1 MHRALASR
9 VESRSGSGERMAA
22 RFSSAR
28 LRTFTEDTKVGNTQ
42 NDVSGEGGKHI
53 SSSGEWLV
61 RQEPKDVDVST
72 AQRRRKLYTKWR
84 ELLADD
90 SSVSDSSDHGEFEL
104 KDQAHEYQDDT
115 EDQRDRNEGLHFNDS
130 SSDAPALPRA
140 TPQFAREVA
149 SDSQEDSEG
158 QYFIPVIP
166 STVVVHTDG
175 DDNRHQ
181 ENCIDD
187 DVENNRISTLAE
199 QHPDAGHP
207 QNSQKEGKE
216 VVSHNRD
223 KSNSPGLSMLVVQ
236 PKLDNFAGMDQGV
249 SAQVPRTFSPDVGSE
264 HRVDPVVQTPSHVDL
279 SRYPNVGNHHSDLS
293 FESSAAKNFEHSIIE
308 GNSTVLHR
316 SKGFERLVKEM
327 KAYFDCKEDGLV
339 GWFLDLDED
348 GDGLVTAGELLDE
361 IHTMRCDV
369 DKEAAAELVGILTD
383 EDIKAISLSH
393 FWKFFMLPDQR
404 LHHVPKSFNGDEI
417 ELRTSQSLGGGSR
430 STECNSYSLLMPFL
444 CESQFDFEIFEM
456 SRAASREITNIRA
469 RTREIER
476 MIRLQALSSG
486 EDFSFEAYELQPF
499 GSSSLVTTPRRSKS
513 PSLGFLSSRNSREI
527 SADSG
532 ASRNHNSNSISER
545 SRKTFYS
552 PERIRSESP
561 ASSGLAYLNFHF
573 PPSAKRNSR

>member
-1 MHRALASR
+1 
-9 VESRSGSGERMAA
+9 MAA

-42 NDVSGEGGKHI
+42 NDSQIVLIMVNLNSKIKHTNIKMTQKINGIEMKGFI
-53 SSSGEWLV
+53 SMIHLLM
-61 RQEPKDVDVST
+61 P
-72 AQRRRKLYTKWR
+72 QR
-84 ELLADD
+84 
-90 SSVSDSSDHGEFEL
+90 
-104 KDQAHEYQDDT
+104 
-115 EDQRDRNEGLHFNDS
+115 
-130 SSDAPALPRA
+130 
-140 TPQFAREVA
+140 
-149 SDSQEDSEG
+149 SQEQLRNLRE
-158 QYFIPVIP
+158 
-166 STVVVHTDG
+166 
-175 DDNRHQ
+175 
-181 ENCIDD
+181 
-187 DVENNRISTLAE
+187 RISTLAE

-236 PKLDNFAGMDQGV
+236 PKLDNFAGMDQ
-249 SAQVPRTFSPDVGSE
+249 DVGSE

-404 LHHVPKSFNGDEI
+404 LHHIFFEARTSHSKLTSSNLLGLLRLSLYAVFHHILRGGRRAPALDFCRAETV
-417 ELRTSQSLGGGSR
+417 ERFLRTQG
-430 STECNSYSLLMPFL
+430 
-444 CESQFDFEIFEM
+444 
-456 SRAASREITNIRA
+456 RAGIIIATASRRDQERLSIALEKKFEVEGLADTKR
-469 RTREIER
+469 REIVFVFLFHCMICVRHWLKGR
-476 MIRLQALSSG
+476 MI
-486 EDFSFEAYELQPF
+486 
-499 GSSSLVTTPRRSKS
+499 
-513 PSLGFLSSRNSREI
+513 
-527 SADSG
+527 
-532 ASRNHNSNSISER
+532 
-545 SRKTFYS
+545 
-552 PERIRSESP
+552 
-561 ASSGLAYLNFHF
+561 
-573 PPSAKRNSR
+573 